1 MLRENPLF
9 LVNGKPLYAKGTNWI
24 PSDSFLPRITKQK
37 YYKLIQDAKDA
48 NMNMIRIWGGG
59 TYEDEAF
66 YKACDENGIL
76 VWQDFMFAGSF
87 ILRMMPLWKM

>member
-1 MLRENPLF
+1 
-9 LVNGKPLYAKGTNWI
+9 
-24 PSDSFLPRITKQK
+24 
-37 YYKLIQDAKDA
+37 
-48 NMNMIRIWGGG
+48 MNMIRIWGGG

-87 ILRMMPLWKM
+87 ILRMMPLWKT